1 MEKLTMDVV
10 IATVWEQISK
20 NEQTTTLD
28 VKRRLRDEGYFA
40 TQAEVSS
47 MMREILENDIELT
60 AESNGQYLIYKFD
73 FNSYNNPDHDD
84 YVEKSFDDEDELDN
98 EDTFNYNNSF
108 YKAAKKV
115 FTLDLESVDKDEL
128 DRLGTEIAN
137 NIDDLVFEET
147 DPEWIVFDKNRKRYH
162 KYHKDLTRDNVRSR
176 FASIEGIPIQ
186 DVRARRC
193 KNIWK

>member
-10 IATVWEQISK
+10 IATVWEQISQ

-28 VKRRLRDEGYFA
+28 VKRRLREEGYFA

-60 AESNGQYLIYKFD
+60 AVSNGKYLIYQFD
-73 FNSYNNPDHDD
+73 FNSYDD
-84 YVEKSFDDEDELDN
+84 SDESIDDTFYLFDENDNLNREPIQITGSNIDEL
-98 EDTFNYNNSF
+98 
-108 YKAAKKV
+108 
-115 FTLDLESVDKDEL
+115 
-128 DRLGTEIAN
+128 I
-137 NIDDLVFEET
+137 FEET
-147 DPEWIVFDKNRKRYH
+147 DPEWIVFDKNRRRYH

-193 KNIWK
+193 KNIMK